1 MATLLDTLNDVFVL
15 TQFFLK
21 DVKAFR
27 DLPILSLDTP
37 LERLFNNLHDCAMWL
52 IAQYILRCGIILSP
66 RWHWVSTDML
76 AIWVDILDL
85 LTWLQGAQRIY
96 ICVQLLKFP
105 INLWSIVLDKFL
117 EQFDT
122 LNNDIFEYSLPLL
135 DLNKYIL
142 VLV

>member
-1 MATLLDTLNDVFVL
+1 
-15 TQFFLK
+15 
-21 DVKAFR
+21 
-27 DLPILSLDTP
+27 
-37 LERLFNNLHDCAMWL
+37 
-52 IAQYILRCGIILSP
+52 
-66 RWHWVSTDML
+66 ML
-76 AIWVDILDL
+76 AIWVNILDL